1 MLRVASVSF
10 LRVASVSFLRV
21 ASVSFLRVASVS
33 FLRVASASFL
43 RVASASFLRVS
54 LGHTAGKQPK
64 QQNNRPPRNSKIQPF
79 PHHSRIPTINKS
91 VVSPLPKHV
100 RTGGCD
106 LKVQC
111 VTHRTTD
118 ESQRCGSMSPSG

>member
-1 MLRVASVSF
+1 MLLVASVESLRVASVSF
-10 LRVASVSFLRV
+10 LRV
-21 ASVSFLRVASVS
+21 
-33 FLRVASASFL
+33 
-43 RVASASFLRVS
+43 S
-54 LGHTAGKQPK
+54 LVRTAGKQPK
-64 QQNNRPPRNSKIQPF
+64 QQNNRPPRNSKTQPF
-79 PHHSRIPTINKS
+79 PHHSRIPTISKS

-118 ESQRCGSMSPSG
+118 ESQRRGSMSPSG